1 MMRGGRFGRPPRRD
15 ERLRTES
22 LNRKAA
28 TPTGTQSGGESER
41 DPADAPAVELVS
53 ITKQFPGVLANDDI
67 SLTVR
72 WGEVHCLL
80 GENGAGKSTLIS
92 ILSGMVRPDAGEIR
106 VGGQVARIDSPR
118 AALELGVGT
127 VYQHSTLVRAL
138 TVLENL
144 LLGETRGLRLNVDA
158 ARARLAEVAATLGV
172 GIDAD
177 APAGEL
183 ALGHQQQVEIVKA
196 LWRGSRVL
204 ILDEPTSMLTPQGV
218 AELQK
223 VLRRL
228 KATGISIIFITHKL
242 HEALA
247 VADRITV
254 LRAGR
259 VVGALETAELEG
271 SSAEEVQ
278 VRIVRLMFGEES
290 RAVADVAELRT
301 DLEGEQAPVDE
312 QPSDAGALLA
322 LSRVSARPV
331 GGFDP
336 GLEDVSL
343 ELAEGEIIGVAGM
356 DGNGQR
362 SLAEVIAGE
371 RALFAGEIRL
381 YGARVERLDV
391 SARQKLGLRYVTD
404 DRLGEGI
411 VSSLPVSLNLFLKR
425 IGQRPFWRHGRIE
438 RRSVEREAQSLVE
451 AFDVRTPSVSTRAG
465 ALSGGNVQKVVLARE
480 LSFDP
485 KVVVFNKPTYG
496 LDLRTT
502 STVREMI
509 RGLARGGGAA
519 LVIATDLDELLDL
532 CGRIL
537 VLSRG
542 RVVGEVEN
550 GPNAGERVG
559 ELMVGAGDVAAA

>member
-1 MMRGGRFGRPPRRD
+1 MRGGRFGRPPRRD

-22 LNRKAA
+22 LSRKAA
-28 TPTGTQSGGESER
+28 TPTGTQSGRESER
-41 DPADAPAVELVS
+41 DPADAPAVELVG

-72 WGEVHCLL
+72 RGEVHCLL
-80 GENGAGKSTLIS
+80 GENGA
-92 ILSGMVRPDAGEIR
+92 
-106 VGGQVARIDSPR
+106 
-118 AALELGVGT
+118 
-127 VYQHSTLVRAL
+127 
-138 TVLENL
+138 
-144 LLGETRGLRLNVDA
+144 
-158 ARARLAEVAATLGV
+158 
-172 GIDAD
+172 

-183 ALGHQQQVEIVKA
+183 ALGRQQQVEIVKA

-228 KATGISIIFITHKL
+228 KETGISVIFITHKL

-247 VADRITV
+247 VADRITI

-259 VVGALETAELEG
+259 VVGAIETAELEG

-278 VRIVRLMFGEES
+278 GRIVRLMFGEDA

-301 DLEGEQAPVDE
+301 DLEGEQAPLDE
-312 QPSDAGALLA
+312 QRSEAGTLLA

-343 ELAEGEIIGVAGM
+343 ELAEGEILGIAGM

-362 SLAEVIAGE
+362 SLAQVIAGE
-371 RALFAGEIRL
+371 RALSAGEIRL
-381 YGARVERLDV
+381 YGVPVERLDV

-425 IGQRPFWRHGRIE
+425 IGQRPFLRHRRIE
-438 RRSVEREAQSLVE
+438 HPAVQREAQ
-451 AFDVRTPSVSTRAG
+451 
-465 ALSGGNVQKVVLARE
+465 ALLQA
-480 LSFDP
+480 
-485 KVVVFNKPTYG
+485 
-496 LDLRTT
+496 LD
-502 STVREMI
+502 
-509 RGLARGGGAA
+509 
-519 LVIATDLDELLDL
+519 
-532 CGRIL
+532 
-537 VLSRG
+537 
-542 RVVGEVEN
+542 
-550 GPNAGERVG
+550 
-559 ELMVGAGDVAAA
+559 